1 MPTDEQW
8 QALLEVAR
16 EQPVRNRLML
26 ALARDAGLRR
36 EEIAGITDHRGEHRP
51 LTESS
56 AWIGLQ
62 VADRAV
68 HTRRE
73 LPNILPEQAASPLA
87 PRLVIVAEPRE
98 SAIAFRTGCPP
109 TGPPGRTSG
118 SGRSRRPELRSRRPR
133 SPQFLKSPGHLAGQ
147 HPGRP
152 RTFHRPRPG
161 PSVAIAPAPRAPVA
175 RRSFAQKQRWR
186 GVLVLRS
193 TVPTVTET

>member
-26 ALARDAGLRR
+26 ALAHDAGLRR

-98 SAIAFRTGCPP
+98 PAIAL
-109 TGPPGRTSG
+109 PGVG
-118 SGRSRRPELRSRRPR
+118 ADGRAAGDVVPDEPAQAVRRQVLQDVHPD
-133 SPQFLKSPGHLAGQ
+133 LAGAGARNFDRDD
-147 HPGRP
+147 HD
-152 RTFHRPRPG
+152 
-161 PSVAIAPAPRAPVA
+161 
-175 RRSFAQKQRWR
+175 RRS
-186 GVLVLRS
+186 S
-193 TVPTVTET
+193 